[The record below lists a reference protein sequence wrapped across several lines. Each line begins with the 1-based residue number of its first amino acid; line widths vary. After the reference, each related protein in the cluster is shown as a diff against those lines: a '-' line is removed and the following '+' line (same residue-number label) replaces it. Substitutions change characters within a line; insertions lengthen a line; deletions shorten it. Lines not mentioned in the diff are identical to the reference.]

1 MPVKKTHHEQKEKKE
16 PGLEVIK
23 QPSQVERA
31 LIENSIS
38 LQKVLTNMAIKLDSL
53 SDQISK
59 LLELFEISAKSFAEK
74 DLISEAQNHR
84 QIIEKLD
91 KLIEQNEK
99 MVEGVGEASKEAY
112 DARWEESN
120 NEEEYQK
127 SGELEDNSEE
137 EPYNENKSDGG
148 EGEYYSEAKK
158 YRNTGYKPLPKY

>member
-1 MPVKKTHHEQKEKKE
+1 MPAKKIHHEQKEKKE
-16 PGLEVIK
+16 PRLEIIK

-91 KLIEQNEK
+91 KLI
-99 MVEGVGEASKEAY
+99 G
-112 DARWEESN
+112 
-120 NEEEYQK
+120 QK
-127 SGELEDNSEE
+127 YRAAE
-137 EPYNENKSDGG
+137 
-148 EGEYYSEAKK
+148 EAKK
-158 YRNTGYKPLPKY
+158 LIEEVLVYISAYKEQRSNIKTNKGK